1 MLSES
6 YNCTIVTPQPNFH
19 WHQKVWNLRNVKWR
33 DGASKLLQNHF
44 IIFKAIQFVSLSSS
58 PRPNV
63 SGVQV
68 WLFITMVVVV
78 ILAITHSEDE
88 PSCRVPRGVAWH
100 VPWRVHTS
108 AHVYLCC
115 RQTQLLE
122 SHVSGHMV
130 KKEVTS
136 EGEVG
141 GQGGHTDIKFWFFK
155 CLAYY

>member
-1 MLSES
+1 MKSSVVRKLQLHNRDTWHRNQTFIDIRKYETSEMDAHIN
-6 YNCTIVTPQPNFH
+6 YC
-19 WHQKVWNLRNVKWR
+19 K
-33 DGASKLLQNHF
+33 
-44 IIFKAIQFVSLSSS
+44 IISLSLKPYVFKVCHLLLALMS
-58 PRPNV
+58 PV
-63 SGVQV
+63 SKFGC
-68 WLFITMVVVV
+68 LSPTMVVVV

-88 PSCRVPRGVAWH
+88 PSCRVPRGVTCH

-141 GQGGHTDIKFWFFK
+141 GQGDTYLYRH
-155 CLAYY
+155 